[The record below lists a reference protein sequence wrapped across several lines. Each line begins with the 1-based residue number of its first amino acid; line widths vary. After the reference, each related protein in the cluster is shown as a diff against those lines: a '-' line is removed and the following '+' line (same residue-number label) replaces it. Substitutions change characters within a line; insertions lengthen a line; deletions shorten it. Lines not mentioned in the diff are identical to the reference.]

1 MTTEI
6 GLSRYAFLTEALTI
20 VVVSDTHMPRMAKA
34 LPPALVAELPNA
46 DLILHAGDWTRTEV
60 YDLLAAYAP
69 VEGVAGNNDGPE
81 ISDRWG
87 YHRIVEIGDRRI
99 GLTHGHLGR
108 GSTADKARAVFENEQ
123 ADLIVFGHSHIP
135 FFSREEGTG
144 SGSSVALFNPGSPTD
159 KRRQAQFSFG
169 ILTLQDGRIDC
180 EHRYY
185 DSEI

>member
-1 MTTEI
+1 MTNEI
-6 GLSRYAFLTEALTI
+6 SLSRYASLTGPLTI

-46 DLILHAGDWTRTEV
+46 DLILHAGDWTGTEV

-81 ISDRWG
+81 IVDRWD
-87 YHRIVEIGDRRI
+87 YHRIVEIGGRRI

-108 GSTADKARAVFENEQ
+108 GSTADNARAVFENEQ
-123 ADLIVFGHSHIP
+123 TDLIVFGHSHIP
-135 FFSREEGTG
+135 FLSGENNQSDTLSR
-144 SGSSVALFNPGSPTD
+144 ALFNPGSPTD
-159 KRRQAQFSFG
+159 KRRQARFSFG
-169 ILTLQDGRIDC
+169 IVTLHNDRIDC

-185 DSEI
+185 ASKL